1 MLPAVID
8 QGFAVSY
15 GPAKSVEAH
24 DADAGG
30 HLAMW
35 FFGVLGALAVAAG
48 LLLSLAPSS
57 GELSLFV
64 GTVDVA
70 EIPELLGPG
79 LLVAGGVV
87 VAIGLFAGAWRDY
100 HFHENWLLVWLQVV
114 LAVVGVAAALLG
126 VAGILDRVGLYT
138 FPGLPF

>member
-1 MLPAVID
+1 MLLAVIE

-30 HLAMW
+30 HFAMW
-35 FFGVLGALAVAAG
+35 FFGVLGALAAAAG
-48 LLLSLAPSS
+48 LWLALAPSS

-64 GTVDVA
+64 GTYDVA

-100 HFHENWLLVWLQVV
+100 QFHENWLLVWLQAMLGFVGIAAA
-114 LAVVGVAAALLG
+114 LVGVAS
-126 VAGILDRVGLYT
+126 ILDRVGLYT